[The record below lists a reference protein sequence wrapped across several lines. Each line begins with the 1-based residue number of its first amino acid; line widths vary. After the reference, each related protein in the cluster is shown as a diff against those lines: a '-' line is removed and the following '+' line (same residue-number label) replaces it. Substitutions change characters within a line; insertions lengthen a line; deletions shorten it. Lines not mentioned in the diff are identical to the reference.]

1 MESQSSGMYEDC
13 VSKIESEKDEN
24 NQKRIDIKK
33 RNNYY
38 EDSNDDNVNIY
49 FKSGDNFKESLNKI
63 KSDNNDTKFDNNEV
77 QKSCCQENKC
87 QIY

>member
-13 VSKIESEKDEN
+13 VSKIESEKEEN
-24 NQKRIDIKK
+24 NQKR
-33 RNNYY
+33 
-38 EDSNDDNVNIY
+38 NDDNVNIY

-63 KSDNNDTKFDNNEV
+63 KSDINDTKFDNNEV

>member
-1 MESQSSGMYEDC
+1 MYEDC
-13 VSKIESEKDEN
+13 VSKIESEKEDN

-33 RNNYY
+33 QNNYY
-38 EDSNDDNVNIY
+38 EDNDDNVNIY

-63 KSDNNDTKFDNNEV
+63 KSDINDTKFDNNEV